1 MAIALA
7 GTCDPAL
14 DNLPLEVLGLP
25 GDISINEQSRDG
37 VCDAVGAA
45 NTHPP
50 YRFYARDAVRGAVL
64 GAFYVFA
71 CRSRALND
79 IRGSLGHKL
88 DRSG

>member
-45 NTHPP
+45 NTT
-50 YRFYARDAVRGAVL
+50 RRTDSMRGMQSVVL
-64 GAFYVFA
+64 
-71 CRSRALND
+71 S
-79 IRGSLGHKL
+79 
-88 DRSG
+88 